1 MKLNNK
7 GMSLMELLVTLVLI
21 GIVLTFIFGLLV
33 DIRNERDNNNF
44 AQNNQINRIEIMHKV
59 GDDLNKYTLES
70 VREEENTTG
79 ITLKFK
85 YRNPNGTKDTT
96 LRTYSK
102 GTTDKDYYVEY
113 TDYSGE
119 KTTWKMNG
127 AEIDSCGHF
136 TFYKDN
142 ASDKYYFK
150 INIYLYNDPAHERNN
165 KEKNNAVDDI
175 EITYAGFKRELLNEG
190 LTNEPV
196 DKQIGK
202 CTN

>member
-70 VREEENTTG
+70 VREEENDTG

-85 YRNPNGTKDTT
+85 YRYPNGTKDTT
-96 LRTYSK
+96 LKTYSK
-102 GTTDKDYYVEY
+102 GDNEDKDYYVEY

-127 AEIDSCGHF
+127 AEIDTCGHF
-136 TFYKDN
+136 IFYKDN
-142 ASDKYYFK
+142 ASDKFYFK
-150 INIYLYNDPAHERNN
+150 INMYLYNKPYHERNN
-165 KEKNNAVDDI
+165 KDKNNAVDDL
-175 EITYAGFKRELLNEG
+175 EITYAGFTRNLISEG
-190 LTNEPV
+190 LTSEPI
-196 DKQIGK
+196 DKTIGN
-202 CTN
+202 CA